1 MTHLNEQEHFVEQE
15 ILNKLRSS
23 SGIIRMKGEEQLF
36 KKYSYFMNVGVNK
49 YSLSEDSLSDAYS
62 DAILA
67 AIESIINHSFREK
80 SSLKTFLFQIFQ
92 NKCIDSLRK
101 KTTRKNSVHKTA
113 AIDNT
118 RIDIPD
124 PSQSILDKLI
134 ERAEI
139 DSLNQQLKKLCDKRQ
154 RLLLLSAEGYT
165 DKEIAVEMNFKTRYV
180 VKTSRLRCI
189 HSLRKLKN
197 AC

>member
-1 MTHLNEQEHFVEQE
+1 MMGIPFHTALTLIHIFVCSCAGVYCYY
-15 ILNKLRSS
+15 R
-23 SGIIRMKGEEQLF
+23 GEQLF
-36 KKYSYFMNVGVNK
+36 KKYSYFINVGVNK

-67 AIESIINHSFREK
+67 AIESIINHSFHEK

-92 NKCIDSLRK
+92 NKCIDSLRR
-101 KTTRKNSVHKTA
+101 KTTRRSSVHKTA

-118 RIDIPD
+118 RMDIAD

-139 DSLNQQLKKLCDKRQ
+139 DTLNQQLKKLCDKRQ

>member
-1 MTHLNEQEHFVEQE
+1 
-15 ILNKLRSS
+15 
-23 SGIIRMKGEEQLF
+23 MKGEEQLF

-67 AIESIINHSFREK
+67 AIESIINHSFQEK
-80 SSLKTFLFQIFQ
+80 SSVKTFLFQIFQ
-92 NKCIDSLRK
+92 NKCIDSIRK
-101 KTTRKNSVHKTA
+101 KTTRRNSVHKTA
-113 AIDNT
+113 AIDNA
-118 RIDIPD
+118 RMDIAD

-134 ERAEI
+134 ERGEI
-139 DSLNQQLKKLCDKRQ
+139 DTLNQQLKKLCDKRQ